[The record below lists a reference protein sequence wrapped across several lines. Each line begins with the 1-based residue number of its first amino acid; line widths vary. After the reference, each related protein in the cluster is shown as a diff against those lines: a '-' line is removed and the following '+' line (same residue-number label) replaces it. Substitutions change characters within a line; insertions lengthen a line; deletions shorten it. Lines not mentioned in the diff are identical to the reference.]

1 MDGEKVLSPFG
12 SFQFLERR
20 EELLTRIFSGQELN
34 SKPVGLLMAM
44 QSLVTNL
51 IKGSLTHA
59 FCALH
64 FLLFIEKLGVGDLI
78 VCLGQQN
85 TAKNTSK
92 CSNQFLD
99 KAVQVSF
106 TRTHNAHLQYC

>member
-12 SFQFLERR
+12 SFKFLERKD
-20 EELLTRIFSGQELN
+20 ELLTRIFTGQELN
-34 SKPVGLLMAM
+34 SNPVGLLMAM

-64 FLLFIEKLGVGDLI
+64 FLLFIELEG
-78 VCLGQQN
+78 
-85 TAKNTSK
+85 
-92 CSNQFLD
+92 
-99 KAVQVSF
+99 
-106 TRTHNAHLQYC
+106 